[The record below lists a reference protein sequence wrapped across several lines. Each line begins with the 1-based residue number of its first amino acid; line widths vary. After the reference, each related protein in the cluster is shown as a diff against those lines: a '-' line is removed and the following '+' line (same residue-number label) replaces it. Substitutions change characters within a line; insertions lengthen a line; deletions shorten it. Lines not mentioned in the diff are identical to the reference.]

1 MSQVSMTVFQTIA
14 LLVTFAAFGA
24 YFNLRV
30 LKLPATIGLTVFAL
44 FLSLGVIGLNALG
57 FVNLSTVTA
66 FVTQIDFSEILL
78 HGILSFLLFAGALHI
93 NVSDLRRYQM
103 IIATLAT
110 FGTAIASI
118 VTGSLVWWASGQI
131 GLAFPYIYALLFGAL
146 IAPTDPVA
154 VLGILKEIKMSK
166 NFRVK
171 IASESLLNDGVGVVL
186 FLVFLALTGP
196 QSHSGNFAFT
206 IHEILMPLAWAG
218 LGSIIL
224 GLTLGWLTFRLLL
237 GIDDYKVEVLM
248 TLALAAG
255 GYSLAEII
263 DVSAPIT
270 MVVAGL
276 VIGNHG
282 RAFGMSERTR
292 KHLDMFWELLD
303 EILNAI
309 LFMLIGLEMVIITIT
324 KLHVVMGLIA
334 IIATLV
340 GRYVSVALPIYI
352 MHFRYRFDKGTIPLM
367 TWGGLRGG
375 ISIALALSL
384 PTSPDKDLILSMT
397 YIVVVFSVLFQ
408 GTTFKHLAA
417 AIVGHKKTDED
428 KK

>member
-1 MSQVSMTVFQTIA
+1 MTVFQTIA
-14 LLVTFAAFGA
+14 LLLTFAAFGA
-24 YFNLRV
+24 YFNHRV
-30 LKLPATIGLTVFAL
+30 LKLPATIGLMVFAL
-44 FLSLGVIGLNALG
+44 LLSLGAIGLNSLG
-57 FVNLSTVTA
+57 VVNLGAATT
-66 FVTQIDFSEILL
+66 FITQIDFSEILL

-93 NVSDLRRYQM
+93 NVSDLRKYQA

-110 FGTAIASI
+110 LGVVIASF

-131 GLAFPYIYALLFGAL
+131 GFAFPYTYALLFGAL
-146 IAPTDPVA
+146 ISPTDPVA

-186 FLVFLALTGP
+186 FLIFLELAGP
-196 QSHSGNFAFT
+196 TVQNNGFT
-206 IHEILMPLAWAG
+206 FHEVLVPLAWQG
-218 LGSIIL
+218 VGSIIL

-237 GIDDYKVEVLM
+237 GVDDYKVEVLL

-263 DVSAPIT
+263 HVSAPIT
-270 MVVAGL
+270 MVIAGL

-282 RAFGMSERTR
+282 RNFGMSERSR

-309 LFMLIGLEMVIITIT
+309 LFMLIGLEMIIITIT
-324 KLHVVMGLIA
+324 KLHIVMGLIA
-334 IIATLV
+334 IIATLI
-340 GRYVSVALPIYI
+340 GRYISVAVPIFI
-352 MHFRYRFDKGTIPLM
+352 MHFRYRFDKGTTRLM

-384 PTSPDKDLILSMT
+384 PTSSEKDLILSMT

-408 GTTFKHLAA
+408 GTTFKHLAK
-417 AIVGHKKTDED
+417 AIVGQKRIDEEKK
-428 KK
+428 